1 MTFLS
6 LVNLWHS
13 RGRHIVW
20 QDKTIFLV
28 ILNLVSFQTTE
39 VALIAHVLDTSVY
52 KKRQKTEKEKKED
65 KK

>member
-1 MTFLS
+1 M
-6 LVNLWHS
+6 
-13 RGRHIVW
+13 
-20 QDKTIFLV
+20 
-28 ILNLVSFQTTE
+28 SFPTTE